1 MIVAKLSHQFSE
13 VLQNDQDHILEQA
26 TKMMFFVNRLDLSMS
41 DENQLTTAAAAAAA
55 CRSVR
60 AEQL

>member
-1 MIVAKLSHQFSE
+1 MIAAKLSHQFSE

-41 DENQLTTAAAAAAA
+41 DENHLTAAAAAAA
-55 CRSVR
+55 C
-60 AEQL
+60 